1 MNHPQAFFQNSE
13 EWKNKIRQEAKPSGQ
28 MLTEALG
35 SSASV
40 HELGGEMWFKKS
52 GAKLFGGSP
61 QKKSPKGI
69 LKRERVKIKIL
80 LVF

>member
-61 QKKSPKGI
+61 KKISKGNPQKRKG
-69 LKRERVKIKIL
+69 
-80 LVF
+80 